1 MASVAEL
8 LNSPSLK
15 KQKFKVSNY
24 RTQAYKED
32 RFHFLYLSSDSD
44 RILLILN
51 QKVHF
56 QLYSHTL
63 FFMIKEFET
72 HQTVLKEGSVL
83 MVCRLAIL
91 DTIQDIPV
99 FKLQPGKSVLKQSRM
114 DIADCLGYLSI

>member
-1 MASVAEL
+1 M
-8 LNSPSLK
+8 
-15 KQKFKVSNY
+15 NY
-24 RTQAYKED
+24 RSLAYKDD
-32 RFHFLYLSSDSD
+32 RFHFLYFSSASD

-63 FFMIKEFET
+63 FSMVKEFET
-72 HQTVLKEGSVL
+72 HQAILEEGSVL

-99 FKLQPGKSVLKQSRM
+99 FKLQLGKSVLKQSRM
-114 DIADCLGYLSI
+114 EIADCLKYSFI